1 MNYLVKSTD
10 FGQLERV
17 ESPQSFER
25 MIRLN
30 IKNDLG
36 PRRSINFSGI
46 QIMHCCVIN
55 LILTQR

>member
-30 IKNDLG
+30 IKMIWIPEEVLASLES
-36 PRRSINFSGI
+36 RSCIVVS
-46 QIMHCCVIN
+46 
-55 LILTQR
+55 LT